1 MAEFWTFV
9 ILGTVV
15 VLGGYYVVTKGYAR
29 MIAKQRSEHWI
40 KHMRQIGTQMP
51 FEDAPF
57 PLRHGEKYVLSL
69 SDQQLVEARR
79 GTRVSTRSTDAFTV
93 GLAKGFYYT
102 AAAGKSVSPEPG
114 DELKHIDSGV
124 AHFTTH
130 RVVFVG
136 SKQTREWEFAKL
148 LGTTEEPGGLRL
160 MISVSNRQKTS
171 GLASPSITQ
180 ISPGMAYQITEQVK
194 EYGFE
199 PAKESALHGAKE
211 IAAQMA
217 IMNESFFISEEEI
230 ERRTELWRRG
240 NTLDDLEPLENKKKN
255 TSAPTKPV
263 STEPVSTEPEE
274 LEPLDEIQVVG
285 EMFYKKS
292 FEALREELKTQGN
305 TEHIVEVELRN
316 DPDNEYSDSGKAVAV
331 FVRNNKVGHVPE
343 WLAPKVFDQLEPEG
357 GTVTLG
363 ARLYLDYFD
372 AKPQKNSVTVTL
384 DSRLV
389 VR

>member
-1 MAEFWTFV
+1 MEAFWVTV
-9 ILGTVV
+9 IALSIAVF
-15 VLGGYYVVTKGYAR
+15 GGYYLVTNGYKR
-29 MIAKQRSEHWI
+29 MVAKQRSEHWV
-40 KHMRQIGTQMP
+40 KHLTEIGTKMP
-51 FEDAPF
+51 FPDSPF

-69 SDQQLVEARR
+69 RDQMLVESRR

-93 GLAKGFYYT
+93 ALAKGFYYT

-114 DELKHIDSGV
+114 DELKEIDSGV

-136 SKQTREWEFAKL
+136 GKQTREWDFAKL
-148 LGTTEEPGGLRL
+148 LGTTEKQDGMQL

-180 ISPGMAYQITEQVK
+180 ITPSMAYQITEQVK
-194 EYGFE
+194 EYGFDA
-199 PAKESALHGAKE
+199 AKETALH
-211 IAAQMA
+211 AADEVKVQLRAMQ
-217 IMNESFFISEEEI
+217 ESFFVSPEQI
-230 ERRTELWRRG
+230 ERRTEEWRQR
-240 NTLDDLEPLENKKKN
+240 NPLHDLEPIENKKK
-255 TSAPTKPV
+255 TSQN
-263 STEPVSTEPEE
+263 STSSPSEKEE

-292 FEALREELKTQGN
+292 FEALREDLKTEGN

-331 FVRNNKVGHVPE
+331 FIRDKKVGHVPE
-343 WLAPKVFDQLEPEG
+343 WLTPKVFDQIEPEG
-357 GTVTLG
+357 GIVTLG

-372 AKPQKNSVTVTL
+372 AKPQKNSVTVVL
-384 DSRLV
+384 DSRLE

>member
-1 MAEFWTFV
+1 MELFWTLFIGGMAV
-9 ILGTVV
+9 AGV
-15 VLGGYYVVTKGYAR
+15 GYYAIPKAWAR
-29 MIAKQRSEHWI
+29 HIAKQRSDHWI
-40 KHMRQIGTQMP
+40 RHLRKIGTEMP
-51 FEDAPF
+51 YEDAPF

-69 SDQQLVEARR
+69 RDQQLVEARR

-93 GLAKGFYYT
+93 ALAKGFYYT
-102 AAAGKSVSPEPG
+102 AAAGQSVSPEPG
-114 DELKHIDSGV
+114 DELKQIDSGI

-136 SKQTREWEFAKL
+136 GKQTREWDFAKL

-171 GLASPSITQ
+171 GLASQSLNQ
-180 ISPGMAYQITEQVK
+180 ISPGMAYQITEQVIH
-194 EYGFE
+194 YGFE
-199 PAKESALHGAKE
+199 PAKESALHGAEE

-217 IMNESFFISEEEI
+217 IMNESFFITEEEI
-230 ERRTELWRRG
+230 ERRTEQWRQAH
-240 NTLDDLEPLENKKKN
+240 PLAEMEELGSTQKKGKKY
-255 TSAPTKPV
+255 TT
-263 STEPVSTEPEE
+263 TTEPEE
-274 LEPLDEIQVVG
+274 LEPLDEIHVVG
-285 EMFYKKS
+285 ETFYKKS
-292 FEALREELKTQGN
+292 FEALREELKTEGN
-305 TEHIVEVELRN
+305 SEHIVEVELRN
-316 DPDNEYSDSGKAVAV
+316 DPDNQYSDSGKAVAV
-331 FVRNNKVGHVPE
+331 FIRNKKVGHVPE
-343 WLAPKVFDQLEPEG
+343 WLAPKVFDQLEPDG

>member
-1 MAEFWTFV
+1 MEIFWTVF
-9 ILGTVV
+9 IGGMAVV
-15 VLGGYYVVTKGYAR
+15 GIGYYVVTKGWAR
-29 MIAKQRSEHWI
+29 FVAKKRSEHWI
-40 KHMRQIGTQMP
+40 RHLRQIGNQMP
-51 FEDAPF
+51 YDDAPF
-57 PLRHGEKYVLSL
+57 TLRHGEKYVLSL
-69 SDQQLVEARR
+69 RDQMLVEARR

-93 GLAKGFYYT
+93 ALAKGFYYT
-102 AAAGKSVSPEPG
+102 AAAGQSVSPEPG
-114 DELKHIDSGV
+114 DELKQIDSGV

-136 SKQTREWEFAKL
+136 GKQTREWDFAKL

-171 GLASPSITQ
+171 GLASQSLNQ
-180 ISPGMAYQITEQVK
+180 ISPGMAYQITERVIHQ
-194 EYGFE
+194 GFE
-199 PAKESALHGAKE
+199 AAKESALYGAKE
-211 IAAQMA
+211 IAAQLA
-217 IMNESFFISEEEI
+217 VMNESFFTSEEEI
-230 ERRTELWRRG
+230 ARRTEQWRQSHPMKDS
-240 NTLDDLEPLENKKKN
+240 NTAGSGKKKPSVK
-255 TSAPTKPV
+255 TPLA
-263 STEPVSTEPEE
+263 EPEE
-274 LEPLDEIQVVG
+274 LEPLAEIQVVG
-285 EMFYKKS
+285 ETFYKKS
-292 FEALREELKTQGN
+292 FEALREELKTEGN

-316 DPDNEYSDSGKAVAV
+316 DPDNQYSDSGKAVAV
-331 FVRNNKVGHVPE
+331 FIRNNKVGHVPE

>member
-1 MAEFWTFV
+1 MEAFWFSA
-9 ILGTVV
+9 V
-15 VLGGYYVVTKGYAR
+15 VLTIVIVGGYYLVTTGYQR
-29 MIAKQRSEHWI
+29 MMAKKRSEHWV
-40 KHMRQIGTQMP
+40 KHLTEIGTKMP
-51 FEDAPF
+51 FPDSPF

-69 SDQQLVEARR
+69 KDQMLVEARR

-93 GLAKGFYYT
+93 ALAKGFYYT

-114 DELKHIDSGV
+114 DELKEIDSGV

-136 SKQTREWEFAKL
+136 GKQTREWDFAKL

-194 EYGFE
+194 EYGFDA
-199 PAKESALHGAKE
+199 AKETALYAADEVKVQLSAM
-211 IAAQMA
+211 Q
-217 IMNESFFISEEEI
+217 ESFFVNEEEI
-230 ERRTELWRRG
+230 ERRTEQWRQR
-240 NTLDDLEPLENKKKN
+240 NPLDDLEPLESKKQK
-255 TSAPTKPV
+255 TSEKTDSSPA
-263 STEPVSTEPEE
+263 EEE
-274 LEPLDEIQVVG
+274 LEPLDQIQVVG

-292 FEALREELKTQGN
+292 FEALRKEIKTEGN

-331 FVRNNKVGHVPE
+331 FIRDKKVGHVPE
-343 WLAPKVFDQLEPEG
+343 WLAPKVLDQLEPEG

>member
-1 MAEFWTFV
+1 MEMFWVTFLSLMTIV
-9 ILGTVV
+9 I
-15 VLGGYYVVTKGYAR
+15 GGYFVVTTGYKR
-29 MIAKQRSEHWI
+29 MVAKQRSEHWV
-40 KHMRQIGTQMP
+40 KHLTEIGTKMPYEDSP
-51 FEDAPF
+51 FEP
-57 PLRHGEKYVLSL
+57 RHGEKYVLSL
-69 SDQQLVEARR
+69 RDQMLVESRR

-93 GLAKGFYYT
+93 ALAKGFYYT
-102 AAAGKSVSPEPG
+102 AAAGQSVSPEPG
-114 DELKHIDSGV
+114 DELKQIDTGV

-136 SKQTREWEFAKL
+136 AKQTREWDFAKL

-171 GLASPSITQ
+171 GLASPSVSQ
-180 ISPGMAYQITEQVK
+180 ISPGMAYQITDQVK

-199 PAKESALHGAKE
+199 AAKETALH
-211 IAAQMA
+211 AAQEVKVQLSVMQ
-217 IMNESFFISEEEI
+217 ERFFMSEEEI
-230 ERRTELWRRG
+230 ERRTEQWRKQ
-240 NTLDDLEPLENKKKN
+240 NPLPDVEPVKKKKKA
-255 TSAPTKPV
+255 SSPAEQAV
-263 STEPVSTEPEE
+263 VGDDEE
-274 LEPLDEIQVVG
+274 LEPLAEIQVVG

-316 DPDNEYSDSGKAVAV
+316 DPDNEYSDSGKAVAAYI
-331 FVRNNKVGHVPE
+331 RNKKVGHVPE

-389 VR
+389 IR

>member
-1 MAEFWTFV
+1 MEAFWVTV
-9 ILGTVV
+9 I
-15 VLGGYYVVTKGYAR
+15 VLSIAVFGGYYLVTNGYKR
-29 MIAKQRSEHWI
+29 MVAKQRSEHWV
-40 KHMRQIGTQMP
+40 KHLTEIGTKMP
-51 FEDAPF
+51 FPDSPF

-69 SDQQLVEARR
+69 KDQMLVEARR
-79 GTRVSTRSTDAFTV
+79 GTRVSTKSTDAFTV
-93 GLAKGFYYT
+93 ALAKGFYYT

-114 DELKHIDSGV
+114 DELKEIDSGV

-136 SKQTREWEFAKL
+136 GKQTREWDFAKL
-148 LGTTEEPGGLRL
+148 LGTTEKQDGMQL

-180 ISPGMAYQITEQVK
+180 ITPSMAYQIAEQVK
-194 EYGFE
+194 EYGFDA
-199 PAKESALHGAKE
+199 AKETALH
-211 IAAQMA
+211 AANEVKVQLNAMQ
-217 IMNESFFISEEEI
+217 ESFFVSPEQI
-230 ERRTELWRRG
+230 ERRTEEWRQR
-240 NTLDDLEPLENKKKN
+240 NPLDDLEPLENKKKLSEDS
-255 TSAPTKPV
+255 TSSPV
-263 STEPVSTEPEE
+263 EEEE
-274 LEPLDEIQVVG
+274 LEPLDQIQVVG

-292 FEALREELKTQGN
+292 FEALREELKTEGN
-305 TEHIVEVELRN
+305 TEHVVEVELRN

-331 FVRNNKVGHVPE
+331 FIRNKKVGHVPE
-343 WLAPKVFDQLEPEG
+343 WLAPKVFDQLEPVG

-384 DSRLV
+384 DTRLI

>member
-1 MAEFWTFV
+1 MEAFWATV
-9 ILGTVV
+9 I
-15 VLGGYYVVTKGYAR
+15 VLTIVIVGGYYLVATGYKRAV
-29 MIAKQRSEHWI
+29 AKQRSEHWV
-40 KHMRQIGTQMP
+40 KHLTEIGTKMPYEDSP
-51 FEDAPF
+51 FE
-57 PLRHGEKYVLSL
+57 LRHGEKYVLSL
-69 SDQQLVEARR
+69 RDQMLVESRR

-93 GLAKGFYYT
+93 ALAKGFYYT
-102 AAAGKSVSPEPG
+102 AAAGQSVSPEPG
-114 DELKHIDSGV
+114 DELKQIDTGV

-136 SKQTREWEFAKL
+136 AKQTREWDFAKL

-171 GLASPSITQ
+171 GLASPSVSQ

-199 PAKESALHGAKE
+199 AAKETALH
-211 IAAQMA
+211 AAQEVKVQLSVMQ
-217 IMNESFFISEEEI
+217 EKFFISEEEI
-230 ERRTELWRRG
+230 ERRTEQWRRQ
-240 NTLDDLEPLENKKKN
+240 NPLPDVEPVKKKRKA
-255 TSAPTKPV
+255 SSP
-263 STEPVSTEPEE
+263 SEPAEADEE
-274 LEPLDEIQVVG
+274 LELLAEIKVVG
-285 EMFYKKS
+285 EMFYKQS

-331 FVRNNKVGHVPE
+331 YIRNKHVGHVPE

>member
-1 MAEFWTFV
+1 MEMLWVTFISLMAIV
-9 ILGTVV
+9 I
-15 VLGGYYVVTKGYAR
+15 GGYFVVTTGYKR
-29 MIAKQRSEHWI
+29 MVAKQRSEHWV
-40 KHMRQIGTQMP
+40 KHLTEIGTKMP
-51 FEDAPF
+51 YEDAPF
-57 PLRHGEKYVLSL
+57 ELRHGEKYVLSL
-69 SDQQLVEARR
+69 REQMLVESRR

-93 GLAKGFYYT
+93 ALAKGFYYT
-102 AAAGKSVSPEPG
+102 AAAGQSVSPGPD
-114 DELKHIDSGV
+114 DELKQIDTGV

-130 RVVFVG
+130 RVAFVG
-136 SKQTREWEFAKL
+136 GKQTREWDFAKL

-171 GLASPSITQ
+171 GLASPSVTQ

-199 PAKESALHGAKE
+199 AAKETALH
-211 IAAQMA
+211 AAQEVKVQLSVMQ
-217 IMNESFFISEEEI
+217 ERFFISEDEI
-230 ERRTELWRRG
+230 ERRTEQWRKQ
-240 NTLDDLEPLENKKKN
+240 NPLPDVEPVKKKKK
-255 TSAPTKPV
+255 APSPAEAPV
-263 STEPVSTEPEE
+263 VEDDEE
-274 LEPLDEIQVVG
+274 LEPLAEIQVVG

-292 FEALREELKTQGN
+292 FEVLREELKTEGK

-331 FVRNNKVGHVPE
+331 YIRSKKVGHVPE

-357 GTVTLG
+357 GRVTLG

-389 VR
+389 VN

>member
-1 MAEFWTFV
+1 MDTFWATFLA
-9 ILGTVV
+9 IVV
-15 VLGGYYVVTKGYAR
+15 VIVGGYFLVTTSYKRAV
-29 MIAKQRSEHWI
+29 AKQRSEHWV
-40 KHMRQIGTQMP
+40 KHLTQIGTKMP
-51 FEDAPF
+51 FADSPF

-69 SDQQLVEARR
+69 ADQMLVESRR

-93 GLAKGFYYT
+93 ALAKGFYYT
-102 AAAGKSVSPEPG
+102 AAAGQSVSPEPG
-114 DELKHIDSGV
+114 DELKQIDTGV

-136 SKQTREWEFAKL
+136 AKQTREWDFAKL

-171 GLASPSITQ
+171 GLASPSVTQ

-199 PAKESALHGAKE
+199 AAKETALHAAKE
-211 IAAQMA
+211 VKVQLSVMQ
-217 IMNESFFISEEEI
+217 ERFFISEEEI
-230 ERRTELWRRG
+230 ERRTEQWRKE
-240 NTLDDLEPLENKKKN
+240 NPLPDVEPVKKKK
-255 TSAPTKPV
+255 KP
-263 STEPVSTEPEE
+263 SSPTEPAVVEDDEE
-274 LEPLDEIQVVG
+274 LEPLAEIQVVG

-292 FEALREELKTQGN
+292 FQALREELKTEGN

-316 DPDNEYSDSGKAVAV
+316 DPDNEHSDSGKAVAV
-331 FVRNNKVGHVPE
+331 YIRHKKVGHVPE

>member
-1 MAEFWTFV
+1 MEAFWVTVFV
-9 ILGTVV
+9 LTIAVV
-15 VLGGYYVVTKGYAR
+15 GGYYLVTNGYKR
-29 MIAKQRSEHWI
+29 MIAKQRSEHWV
-40 KHMRQIGTQMP
+40 KHLTEIGTKMP
-51 FEDAPF
+51 YEDAPF
-57 PLRHGEKYVLSL
+57 ELRHGEKYVLSL
-69 SDQQLVEARR
+69 REQMLVESRR
-79 GTRVSTRSTDAFTV
+79 GTRVTTRSTDAFTV
-93 GLAKGFYYT
+93 ALAKGFYYT
-102 AAAGKSVSPEPG
+102 AAAGQSVSPEPG
-114 DELKHIDSGV
+114 DELKQIDTGV

-130 RVVFVG
+130 RVMFVG
-136 SKQTREWEFAKL
+136 GKQTREWDFSKL

-171 GLASPSITQ
+171 GLASPSVIQ

-199 PAKESALHGAKE
+199 AAKETALH
-211 IAAQMA
+211 AAQEVKVQLSVMQ
-217 IMNESFFISEEEI
+217 EKFFISEEEI
-230 ERRTELWRRG
+230 ERRTEQWRRQ
-240 NTLDDLEPLENKKKN
+240 NPLPDVEPVKKKR
-255 TSAPTKPV
+255 KPSSPV
-263 STEPVSTEPEE
+263 EPAVVEGDEE
-274 LEPLDEIQVVG
+274 LEPLAEIQVVG

-331 FVRNNKVGHVPE
+331 YIRNKKVGHVPE

-389 VR
+389 IV

>member
-1 MAEFWTFV
+1 MEAFWATV
-9 ILGTVV
+9 I
-15 VLGGYYVVTKGYAR
+15 VLTIVIVGGYYLVTTGYKRAV
-29 MIAKQRSEHWI
+29 AKQRSEHWV
-40 KHMRQIGTQMP
+40 KHLTQIGTTMP
-51 FEDAPF
+51 FPDSPF

-69 SDQQLVEARR
+69 KDQMLVESRR

-93 GLAKGFYYT
+93 ALAKGFYYT
-102 AAAGKSVSPEPG
+102 AAAGKSVSPEPD
-114 DELKHIDSGV
+114 DELKQIDTGV

-136 SKQTREWEFAKL
+136 GKQTREWDFAKL

-171 GLASPSITQ
+171 GLASPSVIQ

-199 PAKESALHGAKE
+199 AAKETALH
-211 IAAQMA
+211 AADEVKVQLRVMQ
-217 IMNESFFISEEEI
+217 ESFFISEAEI
-230 ERRTELWRRG
+230 ERRTEQWRRQ
-240 NTLDDLEPLENKKKN
+240 NPLPDVEPVKKKKKA
-255 TSAPTKPV
+255 TSPA
-263 STEPVSTEPEE
+263 EPAVVEGDEE
-274 LEPLDEIQVVG
+274 LEPLAEIQVVG

-331 FVRNNKVGHVPE
+331 YIRNKKVGHVPE

>member
-1 MAEFWTFV
+1 MEAFWVTV
-9 ILGTVV
+9 I
-15 VLGGYYVVTKGYAR
+15 VLSIAVFGGYYLVTTGYKR
-29 MIAKQRSEHWI
+29 MVAKQRSEHWV
-40 KHMRQIGTQMP
+40 KHLTEIGTKMP
-51 FEDAPF
+51 FPDSPF

-69 SDQQLVEARR
+69 KDQMLVEARR

-93 GLAKGFYYT
+93 ALAKGFYYT

-114 DELKHIDSGV
+114 DELKEIDSGV

-136 SKQTREWEFAKL
+136 GKQTREWDFAKL

-194 EYGFE
+194 EYGFDA
-199 PAKESALHGAKE
+199 AKETSLYAADEVKVQLSAM
-211 IAAQMA
+211 Q
-217 IMNESFFISEEEI
+217 ESFFIYEEEI
-230 ERRTELWRRG
+230 ERRTEQWRQR
-240 NTLDDLEPLENKKKN
+240 NPLDDLEPLESKKKKN
-255 TSAPTKPV
+255 SDKTNSSPA
-263 STEPVSTEPEE
+263 EEE
-274 LEPLDEIQVVG
+274 LEPLDQIQVVG

-292 FEALREELKTQGN
+292 FEALREELKTEGN

-331 FVRNNKVGHVPE
+331 FIRNKKVGHVPE

>member
-1 MAEFWTFV
+1 MEAFWATV
-9 ILGTVV
+9 I
-15 VLGGYYVVTKGYAR
+15 VLSLAVFGGYYLVTNGYKR
-29 MIAKQRSEHWI
+29 MVAKQRSEYWV
-40 KHMRQIGTQMP
+40 KHLTEIGTTMP
-51 FEDAPF
+51 FPDSPF

-69 SDQQLVEARR
+69 KDQMLVEARR

-93 GLAKGFYYT
+93 ALAKGFYYT

-114 DELKHIDSGV
+114 DELKEIDSGV

-136 SKQTREWEFAKL
+136 GKQTREWDFAKL
-148 LGTTEEPGGLRL
+148 LGTTEKQDGMQL

-171 GLASPSITQ
+171 GLASPSISQ

-194 EYGFE
+194 EYGFDA
-199 PAKESALHGAKE
+199 AKETALYAANEVKVQLGAM
-211 IAAQMA
+211 Q
-217 IMNESFFISEEEI
+217 ESFFVSPEQI
-230 ERRTELWRRG
+230 ERRTEEWRQR
-240 NTLDDLEPLENKKKN
+240 NPLDDLEPVESEKKK
-255 TSAPTKPV
+255 TSEKTNSSPV
-263 STEPVSTEPEE
+263 EEE
-274 LEPLDEIQVVG
+274 LEPLDQIQVVG

-292 FEALREELKTQGN
+292 FEALRQELKTEGN

-331 FVRNNKVGHVPE
+331 FIRSKKVGHIPE

-389 VR
+389 IR

>member
-1 MAEFWTFV
+1 MEMFWVTFISLMATV
-9 ILGTVV
+9 I
-15 VLGGYYVVTKGYAR
+15 GGYFVVTTGYKR
-29 MIAKQRSEHWI
+29 MVAKQRSEHWV
-40 KHMRQIGTQMP
+40 KHLTEIGTKMPYEDSP
-51 FEDAPF
+51 FE
-57 PLRHGEKYVLSL
+57 LRHGEKYVLSL
-69 SDQQLVEARR
+69 RDQMLVESRR

-93 GLAKGFYYT
+93 ALAKGFYYT
-102 AAAGKSVSPEPG
+102 AAAGQSVSPEPG
-114 DELKHIDSGV
+114 DELKQIDTGV

-136 SKQTREWEFAKL
+136 AKQTREWDFAKL

-171 GLASPSITQ
+171 GLASPSVTQ

-194 EYGFE
+194 EYGFVA
-199 PAKESALHGAKE
+199 AKETALHAAKE
-211 IAAQMA
+211 VKVQLSVMQ
-217 IMNESFFISEEEI
+217 ERFFISEEDI
-230 ERRTELWRRG
+230 ERRTEQWRKENPLPDVEPVKKKKKPSSPTEPAVVEG
-240 NTLDDLEPLENKKKN
+240 DEDLEPL
-255 TSAPTKPV
+255 A
-263 STEPVSTEPEE
+263 
-274 LEPLDEIQVVG
+274 EIQVVG

-292 FEALREELKTQGN
+292 FQALREELKTEGN

-316 DPDNEYSDSGKAVAV
+316 DPDNEHSDSGKAVAV
-331 FVRNNKVGHVPE
+331 YIRHKKVGHVPE

>member
-1 MAEFWTFV
+1 MEVFWVTV
-9 ILGTVV
+9 I
-15 VLGGYYVVTKGYAR
+15 VLSIAVFGGYYLVTNGYKR
-29 MIAKQRSEHWI
+29 MVAKQRSEHWV
-40 KHMRQIGTQMP
+40 KHLTEIGTKMP
-51 FEDAPF
+51 FPDSPF

-69 SDQQLVEARR
+69 KDQMLVEARR

-93 GLAKGFYYT
+93 ALAKGFYYT

-114 DELKHIDSGV
+114 DELKEIDSGV

-136 SKQTREWEFAKL
+136 GKQTREWDFAKL

-194 EYGFE
+194 EYGFDA
-199 PAKESALHGAKE
+199 AKETALH
-211 IAAQMA
+211 AADEVKVQLSVMQ
-217 IMNESFFISEEEI
+217 ESFFVNEEEI
-230 ERRTELWRRG
+230 ERRTEQWRQR
-240 NTLDDLEPLENKKKN
+240 NPLDDLEPLESKKQKN
-255 TSAPTKPV
+255 SEKTNSSPA
-263 STEPVSTEPEE
+263 EEE
-274 LEPLDEIQVVG
+274 LEPLDQIQVVG

-292 FEALREELKTQGN
+292 FEALREELKTEGN

-331 FVRNNKVGHVPE
+331 FIRNKKVGHVPE

-363 ARLYLDYFD
+363 ARLYLDYID
-372 AKPQKNSVTVTL
+372 AKPQKNSVTVVL
-384 DSRLV
+384 DSRLE

>member
-1 MAEFWTFV
+1 MEMFWVTFLSLMAIV
-9 ILGTVV
+9 I
-15 VLGGYYVVTKGYAR
+15 GGYFVVTTGYKR
-29 MIAKQRSEHWI
+29 MVAKQRSEHWV
-40 KHMRQIGTQMP
+40 KHLTEIGTKMP
-51 FEDAPF
+51 YTDAPF
-57 PLRHGEKYVLSL
+57 ELRHGEKYVLSL
-69 SDQQLVEARR
+69 RDQMLVESRR
-79 GTRVSTRSTDAFTV
+79 GTRVSSRSTDAFTV
-93 GLAKGFYYT
+93 ALAKGFYYT
-102 AAAGKSVSPEPG
+102 AAAGQSVSPEPD
-114 DELKHIDSGV
+114 DELKQIDIGV

-136 SKQTREWEFAKL
+136 AKQTREWDFAKL

-171 GLASPSITQ
+171 GLASPSVTQ

-194 EYGFE
+194 EYGFHA
-199 PAKESALHGAKE
+199 AKETALH
-211 IAAQMA
+211 AAQEVKVQLSVMQ
-217 IMNESFFISEEEI
+217 ERFFISEEEI
-230 ERRTELWRRG
+230 ERRTEQWRKQ
-240 NTLDDLEPLENKKKN
+240 NPLPDVEPVKRKKKGSSPAEQAAVEN
-255 TSAPTKPV
+255 D
-263 STEPVSTEPEE
+263 EE
-274 LEPLDEIQVVG
+274 LEPLAEIQVVG

-331 FVRNNKVGHVPE
+331 YIRNKKVGHVPE

-389 VR
+389 IQ

>member
-1 MAEFWTFV
+1 VEAFWV
-9 ILGTVV
+9 TVV
-15 VLGGYYVVTKGYAR
+15 VLTVAVFGGYYLVTNSYKR
-29 MIAKQRSEHWI
+29 MVAKQRSEHWV
-40 KHMRQIGTQMP
+40 KHLTEIGTKMP
-51 FEDAPF
+51 FADSPF
-57 PLRHGEKYVLSL
+57 PLRHGEKFVLSL
-69 SDQQLVEARR
+69 KDQMLVEARR

-93 GLAKGFYYT
+93 ALAKGFYYT

-114 DELKHIDSGV
+114 DELKEIDSGV

-136 SKQTREWEFAKL
+136 GKQTREWDFAKL
-148 LGTTEEPGGLRL
+148 LGTTGKQDGLQL

-180 ISPGMAYQITEQVK
+180 ITPSMAYQITEQVK

-199 PAKESALHGAKE
+199 AAKETALH
-211 IAAQMA
+211 AAGEVKVQLSAMQ
-217 IMNESFFISEEEI
+217 ESFFVSPEQI
-230 ERRTELWRRG
+230 ERRTEQWRQR
-240 NTLDDLEPLENKKKN
+240 NPLEDLEPLEIKKKKKSEN
-255 TSAPTKPV
+255 
-263 STEPVSTEPEE
+263 STQSPGEEEE
-274 LEPLDEIQVVG
+274 LEPLDQIQVVG
-285 EMFYKKS
+285 EMFYRKS
-292 FEALREELKTQGN
+292 FDALREGLKTGGN

-331 FVRNNKVGHVPE
+331 FIRKMKVGHVPE
-343 WLAPKVFDQLEPEG
+343 WLAPKVFDQLEPGG

-363 ARLYLDYFD
+363 ARLYLDYSD

>member
-1 MAEFWTFV
+1 MEAFWVTV
-9 ILGTVV
+9 I
-15 VLGGYYVVTKGYAR
+15 VLSIGVFGGYYLVTNGYKR
-29 MIAKQRSEHWI
+29 MVAKQRSEHWV
-40 KHMRQIGTQMP
+40 KHLTEIGTKMP
-51 FEDAPF
+51 FPDSPF

-69 SDQQLVEARR
+69 KDQMLVEARR

-93 GLAKGFYYT
+93 ALAKGFYYT

-114 DELKHIDSGV
+114 DGLKEIDSGV

-136 SKQTREWEFAKL
+136 GKQTREWDFAKL

-180 ISPGMAYQITEQVK
+180 ISPGRAYQITEQVK
-194 EYGFE
+194 EYGFDA
-199 PAKESALHGAKE
+199 AKETALH
-211 IAAQMA
+211 AADEVKVQLSVMQ
-217 IMNESFFISEEEI
+217 ESFFVNEEEI
-230 ERRTELWRRG
+230 ERRTEQWRQR
-240 NTLDDLEPLENKKKN
+240 NPLDDLEPLESKKKK
-255 TSAPTKPV
+255 TSGKTNSSPA
-263 STEPVSTEPEE
+263 EEE
-274 LEPLDEIQVVG
+274 LEPLDQIQVVG

-292 FEALREELKTQGN
+292 FEALREELKTEGN

-331 FVRNNKVGHVPE
+331 FIRNKKVGHVPE
-343 WLAPKVFDQLEPEG
+343 WLAPKVFDRLEPEG

-384 DSRLV
+384 DSRLI

>member
-1 MAEFWTFV
+1 MEAFWATV
-9 ILGTVV
+9 IFLTIVV
-15 VLGGYYVVTKGYAR
+15 IGGYYLVTTGYKR
-29 MIAKQRSEHWI
+29 TVAKQRSGHWV
-40 KHMRQIGTQMP
+40 KHLTEIGTTMP
-51 FEDAPF
+51 YEDAPF
-57 PLRHGEKYVLSL
+57 ELRHGEKYVLSL
-69 SDQQLVEARR
+69 QDQMLVEPRR
-79 GTRVSTRSTDAFTV
+79 GTRVSARSTDAFTV
-93 GLAKGFYYT
+93 ALAKGFYYT
-102 AAAGKSVSPEPG
+102 AAAGQSVSPEPG
-114 DELKHIDSGV
+114 DELKQIDTGV

-136 SKQTREWEFAKL
+136 GKQTREWDFAKL
-148 LGTTEEPGGLRL
+148 LGTTERQNGLQL

-171 GLASPSITQ
+171 GLASPSVNQ
-180 ISPGMAYQITEQVK
+180 ISPSMAFQITEQVK

-199 PAKESALHGAKE
+199 AAKETALH
-211 IAAQMA
+211 AAEEVKVQLGVMQQ
-217 IMNESFFISEEEI
+217 SFFISEEEI
-230 ERRTELWRRG
+230 ERRTEQWRKD
-240 NTLDDLEPLENKKKN
+240 NALPD
-255 TSAPTKPV
+255 V
-263 STEPVSTEPEE
+263 EPVKNKRKAPSSPEHAVAEDDEE
-274 LEPLDEIQVVG
+274 LEPLAEIKVVG
-285 EMFYKKS
+285 EMFHKKS

-331 FVRNNKVGHVPE
+331 YIRNKHVCHVPE

-363 ARLYLDYFD
+363 ARLYLDYLD

>member
-1 MAEFWTFV
+1 VEAFWATV
-9 ILGTVV
+9 IILTIVV
-15 VLGGYYVVTKGYAR
+15 IGGYYLVTTGYKR
-29 MIAKQRSEHWI
+29 MVANQRSGHWV
-40 KHMRQIGTQMP
+40 KHLTEIGTTMP
-51 FEDAPF
+51 YEDAPF
-57 PLRHGEKYVLSL
+57 ELRHGEKYVLSL
-69 SDQQLVEARR
+69 RDQMLVEPRR

-93 GLAKGFYYT
+93 ALAKGFYYT
-102 AAAGKSVSPEPG
+102 AAAGQSVSPEPG
-114 DELKHIDSGV
+114 DELKQIDTGV

-136 SKQTREWEFAKL
+136 GKQTREWDFAKL
-148 LGTTEEPGGLRL
+148 LGTIERQNGLQL

-171 GLASPSITQ
+171 GLASPSVNQ
-180 ISPGMAYQITEQVK
+180 ISPSMAFQITEQVK

-199 PAKESALHGAKE
+199 AAKETALH
-211 IAAQMA
+211 AAEEVKVQLGVMQQ
-217 IMNESFFISEEEI
+217 SFFISEEEI
-230 ERRTELWRRG
+230 ERRTEHWRKD
-240 NTLDDLEPLENKKKN
+240 NALPDVEPTKKKRKAPSPSE
-255 TSAPTKPV
+255 SAGA
-263 STEPVSTEPEE
+263 EDDEE
-274 LEPLDEIQVVG
+274 LEPLSEIKVVG

-331 FVRNNKVGHVPE
+331 YIRNKHVGHVPE
-343 WLAPKVFDQLEPEG
+343 WLAPKVFDQLEPGG

-372 AKPQKNSVTVTL
+372 AKPQKNSVTVIL

>member
-1 MAEFWTFV
+1 MEIFWTLF
-9 ILGTVV
+9 IGGMAVV
-15 VLGGYYVVTKGYAR
+15 GIGYYVVTKGWAR
-29 MIAKQRSEHWI
+29 FVAKKRSEHWI
-40 KHMRQIGTQMP
+40 RHLRQIGNQMP
-51 FEDAPF
+51 YDDAPF
-57 PLRHGEKYVLSL
+57 TLRHGEQYVLSL
-69 SDQQLVEARR
+69 RDQMLVESRR

-93 GLAKGFYYT
+93 ALAKGFYYT
-102 AAAGKSVSPEPG
+102 AAAGQSVSPEPG
-114 DELKHIDSGV
+114 DELKQIDSGV

-136 SKQTREWEFAKL
+136 GKQTREWDFAKL

-171 GLASPSITQ
+171 GLASQSLTQ
-180 ISPGMAYQITEQVK
+180 IPPGMAYQITERVIHQ
-194 EYGFE
+194 GFE
-199 PAKESALHGAKE
+199 AAKESALYGAKE
-211 IAAQMA
+211 IAAQLA
-217 IMNESFFISEEEI
+217 VMNESFFMSEAEI
-230 ERRTELWRRG
+230 ARRTEQWRQSHPMKDS
-240 NTLDDLEPLENKKKN
+240 NTSGSGKKKPSVK
-255 TSAPTKPV
+255 TPPV
-263 STEPVSTEPEE
+263 EPEE
-274 LEPLDEIQVVG
+274 LEPLQEIQVVG
-285 EMFYKKS
+285 ETFYKKS
-292 FEALREELKTQGN
+292 FEALREELKTEGN

-316 DPDNEYSDSGKAVAV
+316 DPDNQYSDSGKAVAV
-331 FVRNNKVGHVPE
+331 FIRNNKVGHVPE

>member
-1 MAEFWTFV
+1 MEAFWATV
-9 ILGTVV
+9 IILTIVV
-15 VLGGYYVVTKGYAR
+15 IGGYYLVTTGYKR
-29 MIAKQRSEHWI
+29 TVAKQRSGHWV
-40 KHMRQIGTQMP
+40 KHLTEIGTRMP
-51 FEDAPF
+51 FKDAPF
-57 PLRHGEKYVLSL
+57 ELRHGEKYVLSL
-69 SDQQLVEARR
+69 REQMLVESRR

-93 GLAKGFYYT
+93 ALAKGFYYT
-102 AAAGKSVSPEPG
+102 AAAGKSVSPEPD
-114 DELKHIDSGV
+114 DELKQIDTGV

-136 SKQTREWEFAKL
+136 GKQTREWDFAKL
-148 LGTTEEPGGLRL
+148 LGTTERQNGLQL

-171 GLASPSITQ
+171 GLASPSVNQ
-180 ISPGMAYQITEQVK
+180 ISPSMAFQITEQVK
-194 EYGFE
+194 EYGFAA
-199 PAKESALHGAKE
+199 AKETALH
-211 IAAQMA
+211 AAEEVKVQLGVMQQ
-217 IMNESFFISEEEI
+217 SFFISEEEI
-230 ERRTELWRRG
+230 ERRTEQWRK
-240 NTLDDLEPLENKKKN
+240 NNALPDAEPVKKKRK
-255 TSAPTKPV
+255 APSSP
-263 STEPVSTEPEE
+263 EPAVAEDVEE
-274 LEPLDEIQVVG
+274 LEALAEIKVVG

-331 FVRNNKVGHVPE
+331 YIRNKHVGHVPE

-372 AKPQKNSVTVTL
+372 AKPQKNSITVLL

-389 VR
+389 IR

>member
-1 MAEFWTFV
+1 MEVFWATV
-9 ILGTVV
+9 I
-15 VLGGYYVVTKGYAR
+15 VLTIVIVGGYYLVTTGYKRAV
-29 MIAKQRSEHWI
+29 AKQRSEHWV
-40 KHMRQIGTQMP
+40 KHLTQIGTTMP
-51 FEDAPF
+51 FPDSPF

-69 SDQQLVEARR
+69 TDQMLVESRR

-93 GLAKGFYYT
+93 ALAKGFYYT
-102 AAAGKSVSPEPG
+102 AAAGKSVSPEPD
-114 DELKHIDSGV
+114 DELKQIDTGV

-136 SKQTREWEFAKL
+136 GKQTREWDFAKL
-148 LGTTEEPGGLRL
+148 LGTTEQPGGLRL

-171 GLASPSITQ
+171 GLASASVTQ

-199 PAKESALHGAKE
+199 AAKETALH
-211 IAAQMA
+211 AADEVKVQLRVMQ
-217 IMNESFFISEEEI
+217 ESFFISEAEI
-230 ERRTELWRRG
+230 ERRTEQWRQR
-240 NTLDDLEPLENKKKN
+240 NPLDDLEPLEGKKKN
-255 TSAPTKPV
+255 SAATTKPSAKAKV
-263 STEPVSTEPEE
+263 EEPEE
-274 LEPLDEIQVVG
+274 LEPLAEIQVVG

-292 FEALREELKTQGN
+292 FEALREELKTEGN

-331 FVRNNKVGHVPE
+331 YIRNNKVGHVPE

-389 VR
+389 VK

>member
-1 MAEFWTFV
+1 MEMFWVTFISLMVIIIGGYFV
-9 ILGTVV
+9 ITT
-15 VLGGYYVVTKGYAR
+15 GYKR
-29 MIAKQRSEHWI
+29 MVAKQRSEHWV
-40 KHMRQIGTQMP
+40 KHLTEIGTKMP
-51 FEDAPF
+51 YEDAPF
-57 PLRHGEKYVLSL
+57 ELRHGEKYVLSL
-69 SDQQLVEARR
+69 RDQMLVESRR

-93 GLAKGFYYT
+93 ALAKGFYYT
-102 AAAGKSVSPEPG
+102 AAAGQSVSPEPG
-114 DELKHIDSGV
+114 DELKQIDTGV

-136 SKQTREWEFAKL
+136 AKQTREWDFAKL

-171 GLASPSITQ
+171 GLASPSVTQ

-199 PAKESALHGAKE
+199 AAKETALH
-211 IAAQMA
+211 AAQEVKVQLSVMQ
-217 IMNESFFISEEEI
+217 ERFFMSEEEI
-230 ERRTELWRRG
+230 ERRTEQWRKQ
-240 NTLDDLEPLENKKKN
+240 NPLPDVEPVKKKKK
-255 TSAPTKPV
+255 TSSPA
-263 STEPVSTEPEE
+263 EPAVVEDDEE
-274 LEPLDEIQVVG
+274 LEPLAEIQVVG

-331 FVRNNKVGHVPE
+331 YIRNKKVGHVPE

-389 VR
+389 IR